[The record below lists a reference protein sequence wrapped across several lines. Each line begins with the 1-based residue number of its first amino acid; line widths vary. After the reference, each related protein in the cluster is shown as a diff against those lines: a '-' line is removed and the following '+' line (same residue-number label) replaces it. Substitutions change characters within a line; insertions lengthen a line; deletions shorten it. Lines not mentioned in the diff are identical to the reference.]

1 MNRQEA
7 QERLHE
13 IVTSFAKEYS
23 LNMYSTDEAYGIMN
37 NGVLLSS
44 DFEVVNLRE
53 DPILEVER
61 LPACHT
67 LDVLLAMNEL
77 MGKWLTF
84 LDSERISKV
93 YTFTDEIMFALDSSN
108 KWFAIGVFFT
118 EYEYVDSLTHS
129 HGWTSEKTEY
139 SLLDEDDDGIE
150 IERWFY

>member
-1 MNRQEA
+1 
-7 QERLHE
+7 
-13 IVTSFAKEYS
+13 
-23 LNMYSTDEAYGIMN
+23 MYSTDEVYGIMN

-67 LDVLLAMNEL
+67 LDVLMAMNEM

-84 LDSERISKV
+84 LDDERIYKV
-93 YTFTDEIMFALDSSN
+93 YTFTDRIMFSLDSSN
-108 KWFAIGVFFT
+108 RWFAIGVFFT
-118 EYEYVDSLTHS
+118 EYEYVDPLTHS

-139 SLLDEDDDGIE
+139 SSLDEDDDGIE
-150 IERWFY
+150 IERWIY